1 MRRRPDDRVIGGT
14 QRSEVAMFDLTKSPE
29 WSALTKHFG
38 DVGEL
43 HLRQLF
49 ADEPDRA
56 ARLTAGAGDLVAGL
70 LQASGHRRDA
80 AALDRPGPGRRCRGP
95 P

>member
-56 ARLTAGAGDLVAGL
+56 ARLTAGAGDLVL
-70 LQASGHRRDA
+70 DYSKHRITDRDA
-80 AALDRPGPGRRCRGP
+80 AAVDRPGPGRRCRGP